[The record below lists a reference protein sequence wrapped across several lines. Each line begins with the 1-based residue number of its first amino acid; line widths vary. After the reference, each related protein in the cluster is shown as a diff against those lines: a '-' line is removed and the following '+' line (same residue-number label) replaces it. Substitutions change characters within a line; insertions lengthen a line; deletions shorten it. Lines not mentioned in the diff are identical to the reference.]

1 MTWFL
6 KNNHYFKFRFILA
19 VWFEMV
25 EIVKTFANIGLIW
38 HEIYIEADSVKAL
51 PNIEIIGLPD
61 LTVKEAKERIRW
73 TFRNSSIEM
82 PKRKFV
88 LNLAPSDTKK
98 VWTWFDVPMAL
109 ALLLRIRS
117 WQTYNIQQIQNSLFF
132 GELWLDGSI
141 KRINWLLP
149 SVLSAKKK
157 GWTQFFIPAE
167 NLYELEYVPW
177 IKIYPLQHFQQ
188 LFKYFC
194 EWVELDFIIWGKD
207 ISTLHG
213 HQDCEVDFAHI
224 KGQLVA
230 KRALSIAMA
239 WFHNVLMIWAPWSW
253 KTMMSKAM
261 KSIFPPLTFDEIL
274 QVSQIYS
281 VVWKLNKDLPLITQ
295 RPFRQVHHTASRFSI
310 IWWGTHLTPWEVS
323 LAHKWILFFDELTE
337 FPRETLEVL
346 RQPLEDRFVNISR
359 VAWTVEYPA
368 NFMFIASMNPCKCW
382 YYKDKHKVCTCS
394 PADIKRYQSKISG
407 PLLDRIDVIL
417 EIPRENID
425 TILDIQNW
433 ENSETI
439 RQKVIHAREI
449 QQERFKWTNLS
460 ANAHMWAKDIQNLIP
475 LSSECKDFLSNAAD
489 KLNLSWRV
497 VHRTIKLARTIAD
510 MQNKSDISV
519 QNLAEAIQYRSRTM
533 FIDE

>member
-1 MTWFL
+1 M
-6 KNNHYFKFRFILA
+6 FI
-19 VWFEMV
+19 WIIEYEMV
-25 EIVKTFANIGLIW
+25 EIVKTFANIGLVW

-51 PNIEIIGLPD
+51 PTIEIIWLPD
-61 LTVKEAKERIRW
+61 MTVKESKERIRG
-73 TFRNSSIEM
+73 TFRNSWIDL

-98 VWTWFDVPMAL
+98 IWTWFDVPMAF
-109 ALLLRIRS
+109 ALLLHIRPEKL
-117 WQTYNIQQIQNSLFF
+117 YHPEKIQSSLFF
-132 GELWLDGSI
+132 WELWLDGSI
-141 KRINWLLP
+141 KRINGLLP

-157 GWTQFFIPAE
+157 WWKDFFIPAE

-177 IKIYPLQHFQQ
+177 IKIYPLQHFGQ
-188 LFKYFC
+188 LVNYFC
-194 EWVELDFIIWGKD
+194 EWKELECIEWWKD
-207 ISTLHG
+207 ISTLTENKSF
-213 HQDCEVDFAHI
+213 EVDFQHI
-224 KGQLVA
+224 KWQLVA

-239 WFHNVLMIWAPWSW
+239 WFHNVLMVWAPWSW

-274 QVSQIYS
+274 EVSQIYS
-281 VVWKLNKDLPLITQ
+281 VVWKLNKELPLITQ

-310 IWWGTHLTPWEVS
+310 VWWWTHLTPWEVS
-323 LAHKWILFFDELTE
+323 LAHKGILFFDELTE

-346 RQPLEDRFVNISR
+346 RQPLEDRSVNISR
-359 VAWTVEYPA
+359 VAWSVEYPA

-382 YYKDKHKVCTCS
+382 YYKDKNKTCTCS
-394 PADIKRYQSKISG
+394 PMDIKRYQSKISW

-417 EIPRENID
+417 EVPRENID
-425 TILDIQNW
+425 TILDNNLS
-433 ENSETI
+433 ENSATI
-439 RQKVIHAREI
+439 REKVIHAREI
-449 QQERFKWTNLS
+449 QQERFKWTWLS

-475 LSSECKDFLSNAAD
+475 LSSECKDFLSQAAE

-510 MQNKSDISV
+510 MNDKDKISV

-533 FIDE
+533 FVDNE